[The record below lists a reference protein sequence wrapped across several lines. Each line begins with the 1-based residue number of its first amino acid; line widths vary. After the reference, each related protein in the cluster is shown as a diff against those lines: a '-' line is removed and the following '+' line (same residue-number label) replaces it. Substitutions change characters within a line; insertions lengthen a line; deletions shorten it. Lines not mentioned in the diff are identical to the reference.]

1 MKIVK
6 LLENI
11 TKGKIDSETHIKADN
26 GTEIVY
32 KYDDQLG
39 KSFFEDI
46 NGNRIDIMEYFNC
59 DFEPVIE
66 HINKDILDIVDE
78 ELNKDVSENS
88 NIRRTIGSSNA
99 GSGKFPRFTIAMAK
113 AFLSGNSDL
122 VKSENGNG
130 YEFVLKNHMQGKYKF
145 HEDGSLEYISF
156 YDRALKNY
164 DFDENQSVGFY
175 NSANGYYD
183 AAISIIKDYNK
194 RFEKLYDYGSTDK
207 NTKSF
212 GYYQDAII
220 KTLLAFSCE
229 CYLKSLLLN
238 QGKTIKDLKTLSHGL
253 VDLYHALDDD
263 AFSEVFQD
271 MEKNGYNIKKYV
283 SPNIPYDN
291 SDLTEKFMIELGM
304 VDDAFIDARYS
315 AENDKNTDYEF
326 LYRFATSLR
335 NIAGNRIKSK
345 SPFDD
350 GVHIKK

>member
-11 TKGKIDSETHIKADN
+11 TKGKIESETHIKVDD

-32 KYDDQLG
+32 KFDDQLE

-46 NGNRIDIMEYFNC
+46 HGNKIDIMEYFNC
-59 DFEPVIE
+59 DFELIIT
-66 HINKDILDIVDE
+66 HINKDVWDTVDE
-78 ELNKDVSENS
+78 KLNSDVSENS
-88 NIRRTIGSSNA
+88 NIRKTIGSSND
-99 GSGKFPRFTIAMAK
+99 GSGKFPRFTIEMAK
-113 AFLSGNSDL
+113 AFLAGKSDL
-122 VKSENGNG
+122 VRSEGGKG

-156 YDRALKNY
+156 YDRDLKNY
-164 DFDENQSVGFY
+164 TFDENQSAGFY
-175 NSANGYYD
+175 ISADGYYD
-183 AAISIIKDYNK
+183 AAISTIKDYNK

-207 NTKSF
+207 NTESF

-238 QGKTIKDLKTLSHGL
+238 QGKTIKDLKSLSHGL
-253 VDLYHALDDD
+253 VDLYHALDNNT
-263 AFSEVFQD
+263 FSDVFQD
-271 MEKNGYNIKKYV
+271 MERNGYDIKKYV

-291 SDLTEKFMIELGM
+291 PDLTEKFMIELGM
-304 VDDAFIDARYS
+304 VDDAFVDARYS

-335 NIAGNRIKSK
+335 NVAVNRIKIQ

-350 GVHIKK
+350 GMHIKK